1 MLTRTPA
8 EILRRVHKIEIH
20 SRSKVS
26 EAFSGEY
33 HSSFKGQGLE
43 FSELRE
49 YQSGDN
55 YRNIDWNVSARLGTP
70 YVKLFTETREL
81 NVVFLVDVSA
91 SLGFGTKV
99 MLKKEKQAELVA
111 LLAFSAL
118 SNNDKVGMIMF
129 SSALEKYLPPRK
141 GRNRALQMLRDILYY
156 EPQDQRTNLAAAFE
170 YANLILKKRS
180 IIFVLSD
187 FADQGFVD
195 SLAILAG
202 RHDVVAL
209 QILDQAELALPKA
222 GILNLYDPETG
233 FTMYVNSSDPF
244 LRRNYKA
251 YMENMQKNLNK
262 ELIKAKVD
270 HLCFCGSDEV
280 SPILREFFQKRKR
293 IRNIR

>member
-8 EILRRVHKIEIH
+8 EILRRIHKIEIH
-20 SRSKVS
+20 SRRKVS

-49 YQSGDN
+49 YQYGDCH
-55 YRNIDWNVSARLGTP
+55 RNIDWNVSARLGSP
-70 YVKLFTETREL
+70 YVKLYVETREL

-91 SLGFGTKV
+91 SLSFGTRV

-129 SSALEKYLPPRK
+129 SDLPEKYLPPRK

-156 EPQDQRTNLAAAFE
+156 KPQNTRTNLAAAFE

-187 FADQGFVD
+187 FADKDFID
-195 SLAILAG
+195 PLAILAR

-209 QILDQAELALPKA
+209 QVLDEAERQLPKA

-233 FTMYVNSSDPF
+233 FAMHVNSSDPF
-244 LRRNYKA
+244 LRSRYKA
-251 YMENMQKNLNK
+251 SFDAEQKALSK
-262 ELIKAKVD
+262 ELKRAKID
-270 HLCFCGSDEV
+270 HLCFYPSDEV
-280 SPILREFFQKRKR
+280 SHILRDFFQKRKR
-293 IRNIR
+293 MRSA

>member
-8 EILRRVHKIEIH
+8 EILRRIHKIEIH
-20 SRSKVS
+20 SRRKVS

-49 YQSGDN
+49 YQYGDCH
-55 YRNIDWNVSARLGTP
+55 RNIDWNVSARLGSP
-70 YVKLFTETREL
+70 YVRLYVETREL

-91 SLGFGTKV
+91 SLGFGTRM

-129 SSALEKYLPPRK
+129 SDVPEKYLPPRK

-156 EPQDQRTNLAAAFE
+156 NPSSTRTNLAAAFE

-187 FADQGFVD
+187 FADKDFID
-195 SLAILAG
+195 SLAILAR

-209 QILDQAELALPKA
+209 QVLDEAERQLPKA

-244 LRRNYKA
+244 LRSKYKA
-251 YMENMQKNLNK
+251 HFDAEQQALGK
-262 ELIKAKVD
+262 ELKRAKVD
-270 HLCFCGSDEV
+270 HLCFVASDEV
-280 SPILREFFQKRKR
+280 SHILRAFFQKRKR
-293 IRNIR
+293 MRSI

>member
-8 EILRRVHKIEIH
+8 EILRRIHKIEIH

-49 YQSGDN
+49 YQSGDS
-55 YRNIDWNVSARLGTP
+55 YRNIDWNVSARLGSP
-70 YVKLFTETREL
+70 YVKLFVETREL

-129 SSALEKYLPPRK
+129 SDALEKYLPPRK

-156 EPQDQRTNLAAAFE
+156 EPRNTRTNLAAAFE

-187 FADQGFVD
+187 FADKNFVD

-209 QILDQAELALPKA
+209 QVLDAAEQQLPPA

-233 FTMYVNSSDPF
+233 FNLYVNSSDPA
-244 LRRNYKA
+244 LRKRYRA
-251 YMENMQKNLNK
+251 HFDSMQNTLNK
-262 ELIKAKVD
+262 ELKKAKVD
-270 HLCFCGSDEV
+270 HLCFWASDEV
-280 SPILREFFQKRKR
+280 SPILREFFQRRKR
-293 IRNIR
+293 MRNG